1 MRLLA
6 VSDKTAPTLLA
17 LHNPPPVDMLL
28 GCGDLP
34 YSYMEY
40 LVTRLRV
47 RDALYVHGNH
57 DAQEFLHS
65 GEVLDFPGGWQNLDQ
80 RVAIVQGL
88 IIAGLEGSI
97 RYKPKSPF
105 QYTEYEMRKRAQKLI
120 LRLLW
125 AKVRFGRDPDI
136 VITHAPPLGIH
147 DGPDAPHQGFR
158 IFLNLMR
165 QFHPRLW
172 LHGHKHRYGPSVW
185 RTHYVRTEVIN
196 VYPYRWITLQD
207 QQFTISPQH

>member
-6 VSDKTAPTLLA
+6 VSDKSAPSLLA
-17 LHNPPPVDMLL
+17 MHRPPSVDLLL
-28 GCGDLP
+28 GCGDLS

-47 RDALYVHGNH
+47 RDAFYVHGNH
-57 DAQEFLHS
+57 DAQEWLHT
-65 GEVLDFPGGWQNLDQ
+65 GAVLDSPGGWQNLDQ
-80 RVAIVQGL
+80 RVTITQGL

-97 RYKPKSPF
+97 RYRPNAPF
-105 QYTEYEMRKRAQKLI
+105 QYTEREMRTRTQKLI

-125 AKVRFGRDPDI
+125 AKVRYGRDPDI
-136 VITHAPPLGIH
+136 LISHSPPWGIH
-147 DGPDAPHQGFR
+147 DGPDAPHRGFR

-172 LHGHKHRYGPSVW
+172 LHGHKHRYGPSAW
-185 RTHYVRTEVIN
+185 RTSYARTEVVN
-196 VYPYRWITLQD
+196 VYPYRWITIQEG
-207 QQFTISPQH
+207 QITISPQH